1 MSYIPKDPNMLY
13 SFVNLKL
20 RDEYD
25 TLDDFCASLD
35 VDREE
40 IVSKLEAAGY
50 IYNETTNQFR

>member
-50 IYNETTNQFR
+50 SYNETTNQFR